1 MNREPIYQ
9 AVFAFWQGLTV
20 GGAPAFVTATRYARH
35 WDNVGSEE
43 QPALYQM
50 QASESAN
57 YRKGLPTIWTL
68 NIKLLIYVRTNAQS
82 LAPGVTPSSIFNPLV
97 DAIEAALVVDDPFN
111 NACTLGGLVSHCAIG
126 GDIEIYEGNLGDEA
140 VVIVPV
146 KILTSP

>member
-1 MNREPIYQ
+1 MTREQIYQ

-35 WDNVGSEE
+35 WDNVSAEE

-50 QASESAN
+50 QVRETAR

-68 NIKLLIYVRTNAQS
+68 ELKLLVYVRTNAQS
-82 LAPGVTPSSIFNPLV
+82 SLPNITPSSIFNPLV

-111 NACTLGGLVSHCAIG
+111 NACTLGGLVSHCAIE